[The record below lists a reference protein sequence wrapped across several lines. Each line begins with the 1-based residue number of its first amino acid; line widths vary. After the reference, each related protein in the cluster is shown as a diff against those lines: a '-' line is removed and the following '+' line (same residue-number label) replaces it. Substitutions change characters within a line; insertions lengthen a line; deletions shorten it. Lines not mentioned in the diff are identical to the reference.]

1 MRVITA
7 AELKNNL
14 EKYLSLSY
22 EEDIYIKKNNKT
34 IAVISNPRKRALE
47 DLREMSKNVKID
59 PNLDLDSLLMEE
71 IQKHALSR

>member
-7 AELKNNL
+7 TELKNNL

-22 EEDIYIKKNNKT
+22 EEDIYITKNNKT
-34 IAVISNPRKRALE
+34 ISVLSNPRKSALE
-47 DLREMSKNVKID
+47 DLCKMSKEVKID